1 MDSFIDLLGQILSLT
16 NEQLDELEGSYEDLI
31 NSMAENQTL
40 IEEVKQHFKLEGCTL
55 NGLIAH
61 KENVLAEMR
70 ALINNIPNTSE
81 RHKKLGHKILDVVA
95 ILYDKVAE
103 NYDFKIVKIPLEICH
118 KNAVIPT
125 YAHNDDAG
133 FDFYLPEDL
142 EIEAHQTVIAKVG
155 LKMAIPVGYEL
166 QIRPRSGLSFKT
178 GLRVANAPG
187 TVDSGY
193 RDEIGVICW
202 NTSDEK
208 ITLKAGERI
217 AQGVLNEIPRGQFH
231 IVEDITKVVG
241 SNRNGGFGSSGK

>member
-70 ALINNIPNTSE
+70 ALINNMPETTE
-81 RHKKLGHKILDVVA
+81 RHKQLGHKVLDVVA

-103 NYDFKIVKIPLEICH
+103 NYNFKIVKIPLEICNQ
-118 KNAVIPT
+118 NAIIPT
-125 YAHNDDAG
+125 YAHDDDAG

-202 NTSDEK
+202 NTSDDK
-208 ITLKAGERI
+208 IILKAGERI

-231 IVEDITKVVG
+231 IVEDITKVAG

>member
-70 ALINNIPNTSE
+70 ALINNIPETTE
-81 RHKKLGHKILDVVA
+81 RHKQLGHKVLDVVA

-103 NYDFKIVKIPLEICH
+103 NYNFKIVKIPLEICH
-118 KNAVIPT
+118 PNATIPT
-125 YAHNDDAG
+125 YAHDDDAG

-202 NTSDEK
+202 NTSDDK

>member
-1 MDSFIDLLGQILSLT
+1 MNLDKFFMKIAWDVANKS
-16 NEQLDELEGSYEDLI
+16 NEPSTKVGCVIVDEENNIIATGCNDYVMERGSKYSTDKKPIRYLI
-31 NSMAENQTL
+31 S
-40 IEEVKQHFKLEGCTL
+40 IH
-55 NGLIAH
+55 
-61 KENVLAEMR
+61 AEMR
-70 ALINNIPNTSE
+70 ALINNIPDASE
-81 RHKKLGHKILDVVA
+81 RHKNLGHKILDVVA
-95 ILYDKVAE
+95 IIYDKVAE

-125 YAHNDDAG
+125 YAHDDDAG
-133 FDFYLPEDL
+133 FDFYLPEL
-142 EIEAHQTVIAKVG
+142 KIEAHQTVIAKVG

-193 RDEIGVICW
+193 RDEIGIICW

-208 ITLKAGERI
+208 IILKAGERI

>member
-55 NGLIAH
+55 NGLITH

-70 ALINNIPNTSE
+70 ALINNIPDTSE

-118 KNAVIPT
+118 QNAVIPT

>member
-70 ALINNIPNTSE
+70 ALINNIPETTE
-81 RHKKLGHKILDVVA
+81 RHKQLGHKVLDVVA
-95 ILYDKVAE
+95 VLYDKVAE
-103 NYDFKIVKIPLEICH
+103 NYNFKIVKIPLEICH
-118 KNAVIPT
+118 QNATIPT
-125 YAHNDDAG
+125 YAHDDDAG

-202 NTSDEK
+202 NTSDDK
-208 ITLKAGERI
+208 IILKAGERI